1 MTGAIHTGF
10 TAPAS
15 PVAVGSARHMRTHP
29 YTDRPSLAP
38 LDPLNH
44 AMPTYHYRCRTCST
58 ELEVRQSF
66 NEDPLTDC
74 PEGCGAGTLR
84 KVFSGVGISFKGS
97 GFYKNDHG
105 SSAGGRKSG
114 DREDSSGSPKESTG
128 GEPATN
134 PKESTGDKP
143 TASPKE
149 STNKKAPSATGSPKV
164 TGSD

>member
-1 MTGAIHTGF
+1 
-10 TAPAS
+10 
-15 PVAVGSARHMRTHP
+15 
-29 YTDRPSLAP
+29 
-38 LDPLNH
+38 LNH

-66 NEDPLTDC
+66 SEDPLTDC

-105 SSAGGRKSG
+105 SSAGERKSG
-114 DREDSSGSPKESTG
+114 DREDS
-128 GEPATN
+128 
-134 PKESTGDKP
+134 

-149 STNKKAPSATGSPKV
+149 STGSEPAASPKESTDNKPAASPKEPTGRKAPSTTGSSKAA
-164 TGSD
+164 GSG

>member
-1 MTGAIHTGF
+1 
-10 TAPAS
+10 
-15 PVAVGSARHMRTHP
+15 
-29 YTDRPSLAP
+29 
-38 LDPLNH
+38 
-44 AMPTYHYRCRTCST
+44 MPTYHYRCRTCST

-66 NEDPLTDC
+66 SEDPLTDC
-74 PEGCGAGTLR
+74 PEGCGSGTLR

-149 STNKKAPSATGSPKV
+149 STGNKPTASPKESTNKKAPSATGSPKV
-164 TGSD
+164 AGSD

>member
-1 MTGAIHTGF
+1 
-10 TAPAS
+10 
-15 PVAVGSARHMRTHP
+15 
-29 YTDRPSLAP
+29 
-38 LDPLNH
+38 
-44 AMPTYHYRCRTCST
+44 MPTYHYRCRTCST

-66 NEDPLTDC
+66 SEDPLTDC
-74 PEGCGAGTLR
+74 PEGCGSGTLR

-105 SSAGGRKSG
+105 SSAGGLKSG

-134 PKESTGDKP
+134 PKESSGDKP

-149 STNKKAPSATGSPKV
+149 STNKKAPSTTGSPKV
-164 TGSD
+164 AGSD

>member
-1 MTGAIHTGF
+1 MN
-10 TAPAS
+10 
-15 PVAVGSARHMRTHP
+15 
-29 YTDRPSLAP
+29 L
-38 LDPLNH
+38 

-66 NEDPLTDC
+66 SEDPLTDC

-105 SSAGGRKSG
+105 SSAGERKSG
-114 DREDSSGSPKESTG
+114 DREDS
-128 GEPATN
+128 
-134 PKESTGDKP
+134 

-149 STNKKAPSATGSPKV
+149 STDNKPAASPKESTDNKPAASPKGPTGRKTPSTTGSSKAA
-164 TGSD
+164 GSG